1 MENLKGAGFGVG
13 VGVLAIA
20 FIAARNHAKGANF
33 LSSGVNTGGLKTE
46 DKSFGKG
53 HLLRRQ

>member
-1 MENLKGAGFGVG
+1 MDNLKGAGFCVG

-20 FIAARNHAKGANF
+20 FIAARNQAEGTNF
-33 LSSGVNTGGLKTE
+33 SSSGVNIGGLNTE

-53 HLLRRQ
+53 NLLRRR